1 MKALLRLALLALL
14 AGTTARAQAQKALTY
29 TVTIDPKAD
38 DNHFAVR
45 LELPKLGKEQAIYQ
59 FAATAPGTYQ
69 VMDIGRFVTK
79 FEAFDAKG
87 VPLASKRIA
96 PNQWQ
101 LAEPEKTR
109 EIRYIVGETWDTP
122 VKEHNIYRMC
132 GSSLET
138 DHALL
143 NGQTLF
149 GYPQG
154 WQGKPL
160 RIKLNY
166 PADWKI
172 GTPLTADTKGFYEAK
187 DYDQAVDSPF
197 LLGRLTEAKT
207 MLGSTEVALYC
218 YSHTDQVKA
227 EPLLQSMQ
235 QMLQAAQAFLVQLPV
250 KRYTFLYHFD
260 DRSNGAWEHSYSSE
274 YVLREVPF
282 TPELAA
288 SVTSTAAHEFFHVV
302 TPLNL
307 HSEIIEHFN
316 FVQPTGSE
324 HLWLYEGTTEWA
336 ADMMQVRAGLKPLE
350 VYLQNLHEKVS
361 YDHVQADTTYSLSKL
376 GLNSF
381 SDEGQRQYGNIY
393 QRGAI
398 TAALLDLRLLEL
410 SGGKRGLREVILEL
424 TRQYGPSKPFSEKTF
439 FDDFT
444 RLTYPEIGDFF
455 NRYVKQAEPLPLAE
469 YYAKV
474 GIRYVPTLHTGKRVG
489 ALGATPTTFAVQP
502 PKDVKFDAVPA
513 SLQQAG
519 VAAGDQLV
527 SIKGTAVTPYNMR
540 PLLTELKAGKKGDE
554 YELVVRHAGAEKTV
568 RGRLLDQEDVK
579 RYDFSLLP
587 DATPAQLALR
597 AAWLKNM

>member
-1 MKALLRLALLALL
+1 MHPFLSRLLL
-14 AGTTARAQAQKALTY
+14 AGALAAPGLAQAQKALTY
-29 TVTIDPKAD
+29 TVTLDPATD
-38 DNHFAVR
+38 ANHFQVR
-45 LELPKLGKEQAIYQ
+45 LELPKLSKAQGVYQ

-69 VMDIGRFVTK
+69 IMDMGRYVSK
-79 FEAFDAKG
+79 FEAFDRKG
-87 VPLASKRIA
+87 APLGARQLG

-101 LAEPEKTR
+101 LADPEKTR
-109 EIRYIVGETWDTP
+109 EIRYTIAETWDTP
-122 VKEHNIYRMC
+122 VTEHPIYRMC

-149 GYPQG
+149 GYPQS
-154 WQGKPL
+154 WQDKPL

-172 GTPLTADTKGFYEAK
+172 GTPLTADSKGFYEAK
-187 DYDQAVDSPF
+187 NYDQAVDSPF

-207 MLGSTEVALYC
+207 MLGSTEVGLYC

-274 YVLREVPF
+274 YVLREAPF

-288 SVTSTAAHEFFHVV
+288 AVTSTAAHEFFHVV

-307 HSEIIEHFN
+307 HSEIIERFN

-336 ADMMQVRAGLKPLE
+336 ADMMQVRAGLKPLD
-350 VYLQNLHEKVS
+350 VYLQNLHDKVA
-361 YDHVQADTTYSLSKL
+361 YDHQQADTTYSLSKL
-376 GLNSF
+376 GLTSF

-393 QRGAI
+393 QRGAV

-424 TRQYGPSKPFSEKTF
+424 TKQYGPSKPFSEKTF
-439 FDDFT
+439 FTDFV

-455 NRYVKQAEPLPLAE
+455 TRYVQQAQPLPLTE

-474 GIRYVPTLHTGKRVG
+474 GVRYAPVLHTGRRIG
-489 ALGATPTTFAVQP
+489 ALGATPTSFQVQAG
-502 PKDVKFDAVPA
+502 KEVAFDAVPA
-513 SLQQAG
+513 TLQTLG
-519 VAAGDQLV
+519 VASGDQLI
-527 SIKGTAVTPYNMR
+527 SYQGTAITPANLR
-540 PLLTELKAGKKGDE
+540 QVLGQVKTAKAGDA
-554 YELVVRHAGAEKTV
+554 YELTVRHNGADKTV
-568 RGRLLDQEDVK
+568 RGRLLDQEEVK

-597 AAWLKNM
+597 TAWLKNL